1 MNMKRIFFFI
11 ITNIAILLVL
21 SIFLSLLGF
30 TGILQSNGID
40 LDYNSLMLFSLVF
53 GMGGSFISLYMSKW
67 MAKSLAGVKVIK
79 SPNNQFESWYVQIV
93 ERQSETLGIRVPEIG
108 IFNSPSPNAFA
119 TGSSKNNSL
128 VALSTGLIESMNKD
142 EIEAVIGH
150 EMSHVAN
157 GDMVTL
163 SLIQGII
170 NAFVIFFSRVIGH
183 FVDRVILK
191 NERGYGIGYFFTV
204 IFAQVILGILA
215 STIVCWFSR
224 RREFRADFG
233 GAQLTSKEA
242 MISSLRT
249 LEKMSAAKLP
259 DQMLAFGISN
269 QGNSQTLRKLFSTHP
284 PIRERILALENTN
297 FSENLNQQQI

>member
-1 MNMKRIFFFI
+1 MKRIFFFI

-297 FSENLNQQQI
+297 FSENLNQQKI

>member
-1 MNMKRIFFFI
+1 MKRIFFFI

-79 SPNNQFESWYVQIV
+79 SPSNQFESWYVQVV
-93 ERQSETLGIRVPEIG
+93 ERQSETLGIKVPEIG

-128 VALSTGLIESMNKD
+128 VALSKGLVESMNKD

>member
-1 MNMKRIFFFI
+1 MKRIFFFI

-93 ERQSETLGIRVPEIG
+93 ERQSETLGIKVPEIG

-128 VALSTGLIESMNKD
+128 IALSTGLIESMNKD

>member
-1 MNMKRIFFFI
+1 MKRIFFFI

-30 TGILQSNGID
+30 SGILQSNGID

-297 FSENLNQQQI
+297 FSENLNQQKI